1 MSVTVPDEILN
12 VTKKCPHSFS
22 CLEFGMCG
30 ERKMCKVNYA
40 IEPYVLALR
49 TKEPEDCTYRIN
61 FESNQFCSCPTHF
74 TIYQMKKPIES

>member
-49 TKEPEDCTYRIN
+49 I
-61 FESNQFCSCPTHF
+61 
-74 TIYQMKKPIES
+74 